1 MRAKVL
7 RQLRVWLN
15 EARESHMPELRKLGK
30 ENVGGQRKPGV
41 VVCARNPST
50 QKAGIVGQ

>member
-1 MRAKVL
+1 
-7 RQLRVWLN
+7 
-15 EARESHMPELRKLGK
+15 MPELRKLGK